1 MYGNFL
7 MIRGFMNDA
16 KEQLEK
22 AIELDEQGCFGAH
35 YTVANMLENSIPD
48 MAMMGQLSPLQRL
61 QVKSFTQQGQKH
73 LEKYVQLAPKGHWH
87 RHRACIL
94 LMFCK
99 ARLTARGS
107 EKLDAIERR
116 VPGFCAG
123 QIALFETATESL
135 KLYVNCFGLEQGDFK
150 GMYENASQMIAAM
163 YELGLTGGAHS
174 TSTSEYI
181 CANPSCTKAHSSETP
196 LSRCTRCL
204 SVRYCGKACQTKH
217 WKSGHKKDCK
227 RLAREYEEQRKIQTL
242 PRHDVSQP
250 MIGDSSVELD
260 VSKLF
265 K

>member
-1 MYGNFL
+1 MHSV
-7 MIRGFMNDA
+7 D
-16 KEQLEK
+16 
-22 AIELDEQGCFGAH
+22 
-35 YTVANMLENSIPD
+35 V
-48 MAMMGQLSPLQRL
+48 LQ
-61 QVKSFTQQGQKH
+61 S
-73 LEKYVQLAPKGHWH
+73 
-87 RHRACIL
+87 
-94 LMFCK
+94 
-99 ARLTARGS
+99 TAYRTG
-107 EKLDAIERR
+107 KRTLDAIERR